1 MWSCATADS
10 VHAQRSYLTVTQ
22 LSHLLNGDPPLHI
35 YKIIFNY
42 EAVISLQQ
50 KETNFFILKLIF
62 SLIRDFLSFSKK
74 VIREKLRTNRESR
87 IANH

>member
-1 MWSCATADS
+1 MCGL
-10 VHAQRSYLTVTQ
+10 VQQ
-22 LSHLLNGDPPLHI
+22 LIPRMLRDLILQSRNSH
-35 YKIIFNY
+35 
-42 EAVISLQQ
+42 S
-50 KETNFFILKLIF
+50 LKLVF

>member
-22 LSHLLNGDPPLHI
+22 LSHLLNGDLPLHI
-35 YKIIFNY
+35 DKIIFNY

-50 KETNFFILKLIF
+50 KETNFFF
-62 SLIRDFLSFSKK
+62 
-74 VIREKLRTNRESR
+74 
-87 IANH
+87 